1 MEDKP
6 EDDDDSIGDV
16 RALKPDSRQIGGS
29 PVWRGWWGGSL
40 SVPSRRNHQQAVLSR
55 RAPRLEVGLLY
66 SPGKVLKH
74 GYVVPVEVRHGSQLN
89 GKI

>member
-1 MEDKP
+1 MIEFTILF
-6 EDDDDSIGDV
+6 SVIGDV
-16 RALKPDSRQIGGS
+16 RALKPDPRQIGGS
-29 PVWRGWWGGSL
+29 PVWRRGWGWGSL
-40 SVPSRRNHQQAVLSR
+40 SVPSSRNHQQAVLSR